1 MAQSLYRKFKHSI
14 LLKDKNVSSTVMKNR
29 EMIISRV
36 RLEGGPWMGSSGLGN
51 VCLTL
56 ALVTR
61 SSFYS
66 YYLNCTRIFYLL
78 FRMCDRSL
86 NKAWGQK
93 LSYYHYFFVVLNYYC
108 FFSYTHETIV
118 GGFQQKF
125 KPSHSLTYLNPS
137 ILRQSNDS

>member
-1 MAQSLYRKFKHSI
+1 MAQSIYRKFKHSI
-14 LLKDKNVSSTVMKNR
+14 SLKDKNVSSTVMKNW
-29 EMIISRV
+29 EMILTRD
-36 RLEGGPWMGSSGLGN
+36 RPEGGPWMGSSGLGN
-51 VCLTL
+51 VCVTL

-66 YYLNCTRIFYLL
+66 YYLSCTRLFYFL
-78 FRMCDRSL
+78 FCMCDRFL

-93 LSYYHYFFVVLNYYC
+93 LSYYHYFFVFNYCC

-118 GGFQQKF
+118 GDFQQKF
-125 KPSHSLTYLNPS
+125 KPSHSLTYLKPS